1 LCLKC
6 KISFFIY
13 LTNYVD
19 LTMTRN
25 ILVLTMGAQLELN
38 AASLPLESLGEGW
51 SGYALATATALATG
65 AKVATAV
72 QGLVARAKP
81 TSNLLTHSNLLQ
93 SIALIPPAICSS
105 CSSDN
110 NTAFIL
116 HLLANDL
123 FLSLNHGCIKKN
135 DTPSYK
141 PSSFLNM

>member
-1 LCLKC
+1 
-6 KISFFIY
+6 
-13 LTNYVD
+13 
-19 LTMTRN
+19 MTRN

-51 SGYALATATALATG
+51 SGYALATALAG
-65 AKVATAV
+65 AKTATAV
-72 QGLVARAKP
+72 EGLIARAKP

-93 SIALIPPAICSS
+93 GIALIPPAICSS

-135 DTPSYK
+135 HTPSYK